1 MRFKGEGKT
10 SVMKDL
16 GALLYLNKNPTRPR
30 GFPAYLSLQYL
41 FFYLLFFPK
50 RIRKQGRELNNVPSN
65 ATCYQAL
72 NDTRESIWEEC

>member
-16 GALLYLNKNPTRPR
+16 GALLYLNRNPTRPR

-41 FFYLLFFPK
+41 FFYLLFFSQK
-50 RIRKQGRELNNVPSN
+50 
-65 ATCYQAL
+65 
-72 NDTRESIWEEC
+72 DTEAGQRTE